1 MIDNDCLEKI
11 KDIVSEEVPESDFS
25 LFKSIGIFGSAAL
38 PFIRKPRDADVHCFI
53 SNDVDFATYH
63 NAPFRLRERLRN
75 EVSGIF
81 ANVAIHRE
89 DEYVQK
95 DKPQLYADARKR
107 HQLSIIRTYAYQFS
121 PSLIINL
128 HGDAFQNLGGIDVIG
143 KDRDVYLKQLMW
155 ELESGRV
162 GAWVKAHGR
171 TKGLYHFLC
180 GIYMVENGSHDLTD
194 EQIANVNIA
203 HDCADGW
210 EELYEWTKDELRG
223 LTDEKK

>member
-53 SNDVDFATYH
+53 SKDVDFVTYH

-89 DEYVQK
+89 DEY
-95 DKPQLYADARKR
+95 ARDGQQQIHDEVRKMR
-107 HQLSIIRTYAYQFS
+107 PPHIFRTYAYQFS

-128 HGDAFQNLGGIDVIG
+128 HGDASQYLGGIDVLG
-143 KDRDVYLKQLMW
+143 KDRDVYLKNLKW

-162 GAWVKAHGR
+162 GEWISAHGR

-180 GIYMVENGSHDLTD
+180 GIYMVENGSHELTD

-210 EELYEWTKDELRG
+210 EELYEWVKDELRR
-223 LTDEKK
+223 LTDGEK